1 MVKKLVSLNNI
12 VFKYEGQS
20 RNALDDVSFDIH
32 QGEWLAIVGHNGS
45 GKSTLAKLLNG
56 LQFANSGTITI
67 NDQLLTEESV
77 WDVRQKIGMVFKTQI
92 INL

>member
-32 QGEWLAIVGHNGS
+32 QGS
-45 GKSTLAKLLNG
+45 G
-56 LQFANSGTITI
+56 
-67 NDQLLTEESV
+67 
-77 WDVRQKIGMVFKTQI
+77 
-92 INL
+92 